1 MSVQSQKR
9 GQILLDAES
18 GSLDR
23 QSNELDDQAH
33 GLAIRV
39 VAAHYPVILL
49 P

>member
-9 GQILLDAES
+9 GQFLLDAES
-18 GSLDR
+18 GWLDR
-23 QSNELDDQAH
+23 QSNALDDEAH

-39 VAAHYPVILL
+39 VAAHYPVIFL